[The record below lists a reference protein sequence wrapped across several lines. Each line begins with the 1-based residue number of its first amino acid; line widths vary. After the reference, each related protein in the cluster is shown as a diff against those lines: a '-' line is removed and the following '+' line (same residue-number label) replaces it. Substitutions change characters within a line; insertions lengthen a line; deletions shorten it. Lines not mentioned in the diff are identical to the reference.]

1 MADVFMPQLGET
13 VADGTVTKWFKRVGD
28 TVTRGEALFEV
39 ATDKVDTEIPAQ
51 ADGVLAEILVAEG
64 TTVDV
69 GTRLAVIAGD
79 GDAPAPASAPA
90 AQPATTTAASPDATV
105 SAPRALAA
113 NGEKLSPLVRRLL
126 AENGLTPDDVT
137 GTGPN
142 GRITKDDVLAAAASR
157 VSASP
162 ALQLSPVVRRLL
174 AEKGLRAEDVVGT
187 GPDGRVTRRD
197 VEAAA
202 GAAAPSA
209 AREGDEVIPFSKI
222 RKLTAE
228 HMVRSKATSAHT
240 LMVKE
245 IDFEAIERVRRSRGA
260 QFKADEGY
268 SLTYLP
274 FVAVATLKA
283 LREFPQLNASVG
295 NDELIVHHSLNLGI
309 AEELAGGGDEAAGHA
324 FLLEAE
330 HHHDVRVLQAG
341 PHVVVDL
348 DAEGLVVPV
357 IKRADSLGLRE
368 VARSVRDLATRARS
382 KGLGIDDMSG
392 GTFTITNPGPYGT
405 LMTGAVIN
413 QPQVAIL
420 STDGVTRKPVVVTG
434 PDGSEAIAIH
444 SVGLVALTFDHR
456 AVDGAYAARF
466 LARLASVLQDTE
478 WDAAL

>member
-1 MADVFMPQLGET
+1 M
-13 VADGTVTKWFKRVGD
+13 
-28 TVTRGEALFEV
+28 
-39 ATDKVDTEIPAQ
+39 
-51 ADGVLAEILVAEG
+51 
-64 TTVDV
+64 
-69 GTRLAVIAGD
+69 
-79 GDAPAPASAPA
+79 
-90 AQPATTTAASPDATV
+90 
-105 SAPRALAA
+105 
-113 NGEKLSPLVRRLL
+113 RRLL

-309 AEELAGGGDEAAGHA
+309 A
-324 FLLEAE
+324 
-330 HHHDVRVLQAG
+330 
-341 PHVVVDL
+341 VDL
-348 DAEGLVVPV
+348 DSEGLVVPV

>member
-90 AQPATTTAASPDATV
+90 AQPATTAAASPDATV
-105 SAPRALAA
+105 SASPALAA

-309 AEELAGGGDEAAGHA
+309 A
-324 FLLEAE
+324 
-330 HHHDVRVLQAG
+330 
-341 PHVVVDL
+341 VDL
-348 DAEGLVVPV
+348 DSEGLVVPV

-466 LARLASVLQDTE
+466 LARLASVLQDTD
-478 WDAAL
+478 WDATL